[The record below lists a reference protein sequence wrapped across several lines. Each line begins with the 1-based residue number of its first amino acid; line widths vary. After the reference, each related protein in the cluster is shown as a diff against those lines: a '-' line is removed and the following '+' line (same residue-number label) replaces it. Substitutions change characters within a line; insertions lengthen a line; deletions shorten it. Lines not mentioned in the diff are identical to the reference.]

1 MNTARL
7 LRQVIPRPKVVPK
20 FGQSTER
27 FIIVD
32 SSQQSFQVPDTE
44 CSYSFLL
51 SLSGSR
57 TVDLLPA
64 EECKN
69 QCKTLKVELKETFLC
84 KYLKPG
90 NHLLHLNFL
99 SLIIYLK
106 KCPWLL
112 PFFF

>member
-1 MNTARL
+1 MNIARII
-7 LRQVIPRPKVVPK
+7 RQVIQRPKIVPK

-57 TVDLLPA
+57 TVNLVPA
-64 EECKN
+64 EECKH
-69 QCKTLKVELKETFLC
+69 QCKTLKVELRETYLC
-84 KYLKPG
+84 KYLPM
-90 NHLLHLNFL
+90 
-99 SLIIYLK
+99 
-106 KCPWLL
+106 
-112 PFFF
+112 

>member
-1 MNTARL
+1 MNMARII
-7 LRQVIPRPKVVPK
+7 RQVIQRPKIVPK

-64 EECKN
+64 EECKH
-69 QCKTLKVELKETFLC
+69 QCKTLKVELKETYLC
-84 KYLKPG
+84 KYLHEAILFQL
-90 NHLLHLNFL
+90 NIVVCLLT
-99 SLIIYLK
+99 
-106 KCPWLL
+106 
-112 PFFF
+112 